1 MGDQLG
7 QYGAFKKRSQF
18 KKFIL
23 SVGALAG
30 TLVMVSHFAATHTHR
45 FLDLFWLEE
54 AHQAYLTTLVTA
66 RNDAWENHR
75 TVIVCAANHLQ
86 NCVDINDASVTSWL
100 AYTLS
105 PADEKNFDT
114 KKSPNAK
121 NSLNTKKIIVA
132 EHPFHAQYI
141 TFNVRGKILATQ
153 PTIGFDADG
162 YSLQPQVYVFELNTL
177 SQLSQ
182 KNYSVVVEPSGAVQS
197 LAGRPSAP
205 REMVSR
211 IAINTP
217 VEG

>member
-1 MGDQLG
+1 MGDQFG
-7 QYGAFKKRSQF
+7 QYGAFKKRGQF

-23 SVGALAG
+23 SVGTLAG
-30 TLVMVSHFAATHTHR
+30 ALVMVGHFAATHTHR

-66 RNDAWENHR
+66 RNDAWTNHR
-75 TVIVCAANHLQ
+75 TVMVCAANHLQ

-100 AYTLS
+100 AYALS
-105 PADEKNFDT
+105 PADEKN
-114 KKSPNAK
+114 PNAK
-121 NSLNTKKIIVA
+121 KTIVA

-141 TFNVRGKILATQ
+141 TFNLRGQILATQ
-153 PTIGFDADG
+153 PTLGFDADG

-197 LAGRPSAP
+197 LAGRHTPPS
-205 REMVSR
+205 EMFSR